1 MYLTKEEKEML
12 DGKRGFP
19 VQKAM
24 EILVGLGECYDAE
37 KMIPV
42 SSAHLLTFACGT
54 GKAWNLF
61 VKELAAKGGK
71 FAIFAD
77 TNPISIDRSAWREM
91 GISEKDAN
99 EQLALDKAM
108 VQMGAYLC
116 HTCSHYLIG
125 NTPRKGEHVAW
136 SESSAVV
143 FANSALGARTNREG
157 APSSIAAALTGRVPA
172 YGYHL
177 DENRQG
183 QMKVVV
189 TAKMNDLTDY
199 GTLGY
204 FVGKIAEDKVPVL
217 VGMSP
222 RITSNELKIM
232 GAAMST
238 SGSTALYHAVGITPE
253 APTEEA
259 AFGGRNAKD
268 SLTVEFGE
276 KELRETEAL
285 LDKAPGKVDMVMFG
299 CPHASISEI
308 GDIASRLSG
317 KKVRE
322 GVDVWILASIMMK
335 KYAEAMGYL
344 DTIEAAGARIICDSC
359 PSNWP
364 PDTLKKRGRT
374 KAATNSAKLTY
385 YIEGGQDVLSHYGST
400 ERCITAALTGEWR

>member
-1 MYLTKEEKEML
+1 MYLTKEENEML
-12 DGKRGFP
+12 DGRYGFP

-37 KMIPV
+37 RMIRV
-42 SSAHLLTFACGT
+42 SSAHLLSFAFGT

-61 VKELAAKGGK
+61 VKELAAQGGK
-71 FAIFAD
+71 FIIFTD
-77 TNPISIDRSAWREM
+77 TNPVSIDRYAWREM

-99 EQLALDKAM
+99 EQFALDKA
-108 VQMGAYLC
+108 VAQMGACLS

-143 FANSALGARTNREG
+143 YANSVLGARTNREG
-157 APSSIAAALTGRVPA
+157 SPSSMAAALTGRVPA

-177 DENRQG
+177 DENRHG
-183 QMKVVV
+183 EIKFLI

-217 VGMSP
+217 VGMPSH
-222 RITSNELKIM
+222 ITSNELKIM
-232 GAAMST
+232 GAAMAT

-259 AFGGRNAKD
+259 AFGGNKVKN

-276 KELRETEAL
+276 RELRKTEAL
-285 LDKAPGKVDMVMFG
+285 LDKAPGAVDMVMFG

-308 GDIASRLSG
+308 GYIAARLSG
-317 KKVRE
+317 KRIKA
-322 GVDVWILASIMMK
+322 GVDVWILTSVMTK
-335 KYAEAMGYL
+335 KYAEATGYL
-344 DTIEAAGARIICDSC
+344 ETIEAAGARIICDGC

-364 PDTLKKRGRT
+364 ADTLKNRGRRM
-374 KAATNSAKLTY
+374 AATNSAKLTY
-385 YIEGGQDVLSHYGST
+385 YIEGGQDVSSHYGST
-400 ERCITAALTGEWR
+400 EKCITAALTGEWR

>member
-1 MYLTKEEKEML
+1 MYLTKEENEML
-12 DGKRGFP
+12 DGKHGFP

-42 SSAHLLTFACGT
+42 SSAHILTFAFGT
-54 GKAWNLF
+54 GKAWNLHI
-61 VKELAAKGGK
+61 KELAAQGGK
-71 FAIFAD
+71 FVIFTD
-77 TNPISIDRSAWREM
+77 TNPISIDRYAWREM

-99 EQLALDKAM
+99 EQLSLDRAVVK
-108 VQMGAYLC
+108 MGACLS

-143 FANSALGARTNREG
+143 FANSVLGARTNREG
-157 APSSIAAALTGRVPA
+157 APSSLAAALTGRVPA

-177 DENRQG
+177 DENRHG
-183 QMKVVV
+183 EMKIRI
-189 TAKMNDLTDY
+189 TAKLQDLTDY

-204 FVGKIAEDKVPVL
+204 FVGNVAEDKIPVL
-217 VGMSP
+217 VGMP
-222 RITSNELKIM
+222 ANITSNELKIM
-232 GAAMST
+232 GAAMAT
-238 SGSTALYHAVGITPE
+238 SGSIALYHAVGITPE

-259 AFGGRNAKD
+259 AFGGRKATE
-268 SLTVEFGE
+268 SLTIEFGD

-308 GDIASRLSG
+308 GNIATRLSG
-317 KKVRE
+317 KKVKA
-322 GVDVWILASIMMK
+322 GVDVWILSSVMMK
-335 KYAEAMGYL
+335 RYAEATGYL
-344 DTIEAAGARIICDSC
+344 ETIEAAGARIICDGC

-364 PDTLKKRGRT
+364 ADTLKNRGRT
-374 KAATNSAKLTY
+374 MAATNSAKLTY

-400 ERCITAALTGEWR
+400 ERCLEAALTGEWR